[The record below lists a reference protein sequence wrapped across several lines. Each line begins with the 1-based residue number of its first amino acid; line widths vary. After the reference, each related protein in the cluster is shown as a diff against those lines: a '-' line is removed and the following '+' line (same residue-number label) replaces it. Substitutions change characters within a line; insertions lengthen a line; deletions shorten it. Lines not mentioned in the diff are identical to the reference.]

1 MNKKLYE
8 KNELLFAI
16 LWIVAYIVGFSV
28 ADQLSSLIGIEKIIT
43 ALLGVG
49 MSVFLFVWI
58 KRNGLAEEYG
68 LKKAEFNPK
77 QYLFFIP
84 LILIVSVNFWTGV
97 ELRYNVI
104 EGILFVVSM
113 LCVGFLEEIVF
124 RGFLFKAM
132 SRENITSAVIVS
144 SVTFGVGHIIN
155 LLSGAAF
162 LSTLL
167 QVFYAIAIGF
177 LFTIIF
183 YKSGSLW
190 PCIIAHGLTNA
201 LSVFSRAP
209 SLSMEIIT
217 AIVLIV
223 LPIVYTIWII
233 RTENKEKKEETN
245 GES

>member
-104 EGILFVVSM
+104 EAILFVVSM

-223 LPIVYTIWII
+223 LPIVYAVWII

>member
-104 EGILFVVSM
+104 EAILFVVSM

-223 LPIVYTIWII
+223 LPIVYTVWII
-233 RTENKEKKEETN
+233 RTENKEKQEETN

>member
-1 MNKKLYE
+1 MNKKLYA

-16 LWIVAYIVGFSV
+16 LWIIAYIVGFSL
-28 ADQLSSLIGIEKIIT
+28 ADQLSCVIGIEKIIT
-43 ALLGVG
+43 APLGVG

-58 KRNGLAEEYG
+58 KKNGLAEEYG

-84 LILIVSVNFWTGV
+84 LIAIISVNFWTGV
-97 ELRYNVI
+97 ELRYSII
-104 EGILFVVSM
+104 EMLLFVVSM
-113 LCVGFLEEIVF
+113 LCVGFLEEIIF
-124 RGFLFKAM
+124 RGFLFKAL
-132 SRENITSAVIVS
+132 SKENITSAIIVS

-155 LLSGAAF
+155 LLGGAAF

-183 YKSGSLW
+183 HKSGSLW
-190 PCIIAHGLTNA
+190 PCVIAHSLTNA

-217 AIVLIV
+217 AIVLTV
-223 LPIVYTIWII
+223 LPLVYTFWII
-233 RTENKEKKEETN
+233 HTENKEKQEEGKTCV
-245 GES
+245 